1 MQLFSMVW
9 RALSKIHYVE
19 LAEWLKEKSAHL
31 ASPEFKPQC
40 HQKESERERERERE
54 KYVPYTER

>member
-1 MQLFSMVW
+1 M
-9 RALSKIHYVE
+9 HYVE